1 MANLRNDHA
10 QEKGN
15 VVDRL
20 VRIVILTIVSFIVS
34 IAAVSFAVHHMR
46 LQFEGEFKG
55 ISDKKVKQVCDI
67 AKICIDGD
75 DFTSATVNSPLK
87 YGSLLSLMMADTT
100 SENLSAEGYGLFAY
114 KDGQLSLLVSEG
126 VGDTSE
132 FAVANRDI
140 SSWLNGTYEP
150 TTVNGQN
157 YESVILPI
165 TDSTGMCVG
174 VFEYKCTFDGL
185 YELGNK
191 LEGRILTAVIIAV
204 VIGVVIFVMQ
214 ELLIKIFR
222 RRQGNSGAQVA
233 ESVKA
238 RDKRLISSTIGYC
251 FSTYL
256 KPKIRLSGQR
266 TIKPT
271 FA

>member
-1 MANLRNDHA
+1 MANLRNDRA
-10 QEKGN
+10 QERGS

-55 ISDKKVKQVCDI
+55 ISDKKIHQVCDV

-75 DFTSATVNSPLK
+75 DFTSNTVNSPLK

-126 VGDTSE
+126 VNDTSE

-140 SSWLNGTYEP
+140 STWLGSDEP
-150 TTVNGQN
+150 TVVKGQN
-157 YESVILPI
+157 FESIILPI
-165 TDSTGMCVG
+165 KDSTGMCVG
-174 VFEYKCTFDGL
+174 VFEYKVSYDGL
-185 YELGNK
+185 YEIGNT
-191 LEGRILTAVIIAV
+191 LESRILLAVIIAV
-204 VIGVVIFVMQ
+204 VAGVVLFIVQEIFIYCLACFSLRQVFSWSGRNPSSRRW
-214 ELLIKIFR
+214 LRSFR
-222 RRQGNSGAQVA
+222 PA
-233 ESVKA
+233 ES
-238 RDKRLISSTIGYC
+238 T
-251 FSTYL
+251 
-256 KPKIRLSGQR
+256 
-266 TIKPT
+266 
-271 FA
+271 